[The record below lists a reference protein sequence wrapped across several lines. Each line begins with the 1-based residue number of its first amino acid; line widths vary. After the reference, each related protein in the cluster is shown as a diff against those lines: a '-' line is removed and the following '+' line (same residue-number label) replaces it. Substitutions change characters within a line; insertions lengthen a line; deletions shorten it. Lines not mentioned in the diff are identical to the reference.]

1 MAKQIHSFVRIEYE
15 ESDGN
20 HDVEICEI
28 AQQDVKLKAV
38 SFYKEEVE
46 TP

>member
-1 MAKQIHSFVRIEYE
+1 MAKQVHSFVRIEYE

-28 AQQDVKLKAV
+28 TQDVKLKAV

>member
-1 MAKQIHSFVRIEYE
+1 MAKQIHSFVLIEYE

-28 AQQDVKLKAV
+28 AQDVKLEAV

-46 TP
+46 TV

>member
-1 MAKQIHSFVRIEYE
+1 MANQIHSFVRIEYE

-28 AQQDVKLKAV
+28 AQDVNLKAV
-38 SFYKEEVE
+38 SFYKEEVD